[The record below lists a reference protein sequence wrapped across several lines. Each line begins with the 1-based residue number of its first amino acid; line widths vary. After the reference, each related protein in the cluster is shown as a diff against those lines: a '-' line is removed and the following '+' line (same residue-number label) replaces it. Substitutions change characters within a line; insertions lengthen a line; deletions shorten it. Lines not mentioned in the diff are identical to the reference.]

1 MSNNDFELAT
11 VHTTANPEP
20 PSNPTTPIESKVDAK
35 VSSDENKSSTPVEI
49 PEESDG
55 TLTANELAIN
65 LMKCIAGTGALAIPY
80 GIWSVYALCHL

>member
-1 MSNNDFELAT
+1 MSNNDIELET

-35 VSSDENKSSTPVEI
+35 VSGDENKPSTPVEI

-55 TLTANELAIN
+55 TLTANEVPFSLLSCSFVAR
-65 LMKCIAGTGALAIPY
+65 P
-80 GIWSVYALCHL
+80 

>member
-35 VSSDENKSSTPVEI
+35 ISSDENKSSTPVEI

-55 TLTANELAIN
+55 TLTANEVPFSLLSCSFVAR
-65 LMKCIAGTGALAIPY
+65 
-80 GIWSVYALCHL
+80 H

>member
-35 VSSDENKSSTPVEI
+35 VSSDENKSSVRFSFYLKCLEI
-49 PEESDG
+49 
-55 TLTANELAIN
+55 
-65 LMKCIAGTGALAIPY
+65 
-80 GIWSVYALCHL
+80 V

>member
-35 VSSDENKSSTPVEI
+35 VSGDENKSSTPVEI

-55 TLTANELAIN
+55 R
-65 LMKCIAGTGALAIPY
+65 
-80 GIWSVYALCHL
+80 